1 MKNLSKV
8 MWGLI
13 LIILGLIIALNS
25 LGLANIDIFFSGWW
39 TLFIIVPSL
48 INLLSGRNVKDS
60 CLWLIIGIV
69 LLLAAQ
75 DFISFRLVLKLIVP
89 FIIVFIGV
97 SIVLDGM
104 FDDKVK
110 KHVDNAKVQD
120 LESIVGMFADE
131 KRVIDYE
138 FKGAVIDTAF
148 GHVLLDIRDAKIK
161 DEATIKVSSIF
172 GGVDLRVPDDVEV
185 KVKANRVFG
194 GVENL
199 VKSGN
204 RKGNKNEKVKTIYVE
219 AFAMFGGINIK

>member
-13 LIILGLIIALNS
+13 LIIFGLIIALNS
-25 LGLANIDIFFSGWW
+25 LGFANIDIFFSGWW

-48 INLLSGRNVKDS
+48 INLLSGENVKDS
-60 CLWLIIGIV
+60 CLWLIIGVV

-131 KRVIDYE
+131 KRIIDYE

-204 RKGNKNEKVKTIYVE
+204 RKGNKSEKVKTIYVE
-219 AFAMFGGINIK
+219 AFAMFGGINIR